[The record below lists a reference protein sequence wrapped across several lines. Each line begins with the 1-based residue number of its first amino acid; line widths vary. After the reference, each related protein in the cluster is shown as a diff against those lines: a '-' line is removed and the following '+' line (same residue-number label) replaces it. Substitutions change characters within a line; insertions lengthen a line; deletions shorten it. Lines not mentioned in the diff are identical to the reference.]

1 MSAPPSPAPPFPAA
15 PSPAAPSPAE
25 RRRPLRTAPNP
36 AGTADALVILTAQP
50 RPGLRIIVRYV
61 PGRWTVTA
69 ASVAEYLDTLAATPG
84 WTDAGPEALS
94 AAILDDIANEAVPRW
109 AEVWAETDTPLPHGA
124 LSTDR
129 QPGWDNPALLSRLAP
144 MGGTASLG

>member
-1 MSAPPSPAPPFPAA
+1 MTAT
-15 PSPAAPSPAE
+15 PSPAE
-25 RRRPLRTAPNP
+25 RRRPLCTAANP

-50 RPGLRIIVRYV
+50 RPCLRIILRYV
-61 PGRWTVTA
+61 PDRWTVTA
-69 ASVAEYLDTLAATPG
+69 ASVGAYLSTLIATPG
-84 WTDAGPEALS
+84 WADAGPEALS
-94 AAILDDIANEAVPRW
+94 AAILDDIVNETVPRW

-144 MGGTASLG
+144 LGGIASLG